1 MDRPLRADARR
12 NRERVLTVA
21 QEAFATEGLAVSIPE
36 IARRAGV
43 GVGTI
48 YRQFPTKEALF
59 EAIVVEGMTAIL
71 ESARSL
77 STAEDAGAAF
87 FQFVEQ
93 ATEEGAENGA
103 LKDALAG
110 TGYDIKA
117 ATSATSEELVK
128 LIESMLRRAQDAGA
142 VRKDVTV
149 TELFALISGVLAAT
163 DRNRDRD
170 RKAMRH
176 LLAIVCDGL
185 RTRPAV
191 R

>member
-12 NRERVLTVA
+12 NRERVLAVA

-87 FQFVEQ
+87 FQFVEE
-93 ATEEGAENGA
+93 ATEEGAVNGA

-110 TGYDIKA
+110 TGYDLKA
-117 ATSATSEELVK
+117 ATSGTAEELVQIIGT
-128 LIESMLRRAQDAGA
+128 LLRRGQEAGA
-142 VRKDVTV
+142 VRTDVTV
-149 TELFALISGVLAAT
+149 PELFALISGVLAAT
-163 DRNRDRD
+163 ATDRNRDRP
-170 RKAMRH
+170 AMRH
-176 LLAIVCDGL
+176 LLSIVCDGL
-185 RTRPAV
+185 RARLAE